1 MSTKVHNL
9 SLNLNR
15 YLNINYDFLANNT
28 IMCIDNNK
36 KNVMAIYR
44 VILYNCF
51 LIIY

>member
-9 SLNLNR
+9 SLNLN
-15 YLNINYDFLANNT
+15 INYDFLTNNT
-28 IMCIDNNK
+28 IMSIDNNK
-36 KNVMAIYR
+36 KDVMAIYR